1 MVRPL
6 LPLNALRAFESASR
20 HLNFSRTADELSVTP
35 GAVSQQIRL
44 LEEIIGGPLFTRE
57 ARGLQL
63 TELGRAATPLLREGF
78 ERLMDASAILRE
90 PPLNRTVAISVA
102 PSFASKWLMPRM
114 DDFHAAHPDIEV
126 WISADMEPV
135 TVGKGKVDLAIRY
148 GPGDYPGHVVERLL
162 TETVIPVCSPALM
175 DAPHPIRTAE
185 DLTRHTLLHDMS
197 EDGDASRPDW
207 AMWLKARH
215 ASHAD
220 ARRGSRFDQSSL
232 LIEAGSGGARRGP
245 GQADPGSGRSGHRA
259 SGRAFPGRQSGAGLR
274 LFRGLAEGPS
284 CVARNQGL
292 RRLAEEAGHRLR
304 QQSGPA
310 LKPLADF
317 LLAQNRIDR
326 FLG

>member
-44 LEEIIGGPLFTRE
+44 LEQIIGGPLFTRE

-148 GPGDYPGHVVERLL
+148 GPGDYPGHAVERLL
-162 TETVIPVCSPALM
+162 TETVIPVCSPSLM
-175 DAPHPIRTAE
+175 EAPHPIRTAE

-232 LIEAGSGGARRGP
+232 LIEAAAAGRGVALAKRTLA
-245 GQADPGSGRSGHRA
+245 QADLATGRLVAPFPDGSQVLGFAYFVVLPRDRPVSPGT
-259 SGRAFPGRQSGAGLR
+259 RAF
-274 LFRGLAEGPS
+274 
-284 CVARNQGL
+284 VTW
-292 RRLAEEAGHRLR
+292 
-304 QQSGPA
+304 
-310 LKPLADF
+310 LKKQA
-317 LLAQNRIDR
+317 IDYDNN
-326 FLG
+326 LDQL

>member
-114 DDFHAAHPDIEV
+114 DDPDSSSAGLSDNMGADTHEIEV
-126 WISADMEPV
+126 EVPNASTAR
-135 TVGKGKVDLAIRY
+135 KVREAVEALAFDLDAL
-148 GPGDYPGHVVERLL
+148 VEI
-162 TETVIPVCSPALM
+162 E
-175 DAPHPIRTAE
+175 E
-185 DLTRHTLLHDMS
+185 EES
-197 EDGDASRPDW
+197 E
-207 AMWLKARH
+207 
-215 ASHAD
+215 
-220 ARRGSRFDQSSL
+220 
-232 LIEAGSGGARRGP
+232 
-245 GQADPGSGRSGHRA
+245 
-259 SGRAFPGRQSGAGLR
+259 
-274 LFRGLAEGPS
+274 
-284 CVARNQGL
+284 
-292 RRLAEEAGHRLR
+292 
-304 QQSGPA
+304 
-310 LKPLADF
+310 
-317 LLAQNRIDR
+317 
-326 FLG
+326 

>member
-44 LEEIIGGPLFTRE
+44 LEEIIGGPLFKRE

-63 TELGRAATPLLREGF
+63 TELGRAAVPLLREGF

-90 PPLNRTVAISVA
+90 PPQNRTVALSVA

-135 TVGKGKVDLAIRY
+135 ALDKGKVDLAIRY
-148 GPGDYPGHVVERLL
+148 GPGEYPGHRVERLMS
-162 TETVIPVCSPALM
+162 ETVVPVCAPSLLEG
-175 DAPHPIRTAE
+175 PHPIRTAA
-185 DLTRHTLLHDMS
+185 DLARHTLLHDMS
-197 EDGDASRPDW
+197 DDGDASRPDW

-232 LIEAGSGGARRGP
+232 LIEAAAAGRGVALAKRSLA
-245 GQADPGSGRSGHRA
+245 QADLA
-259 SGRAFPGRQSGAGLR
+259 SGRL
-274 LFRGLAEGPS
+274 
-284 CVARNQGL
+284 VAPFADGSQGL
-292 RRLAEEAGHRLR
+292 GFAYYIVLPRDRPISPGTQAFVDW
-304 QQSGPA
+304 
-310 LKPLADF
+310 LKKQA
-317 LLAQNRIDR
+317 IDYDNN
-326 FLG
+326 LDQL

>member
-114 DDFHAAHPDIEV
+114 DEFHAAHPDIEV
-126 WISADMEPV
+126 WSSADMEPV

-148 GPGDYPGHVVERLL
+148 GPGDYPGYVVERLL

-175 DAPHPIRTAE
+175 AAPHPIRTAE
-185 DLTRHTLLHDMS
+185 DLARHTLLHDMS

-220 ARRGSRFDQSSL
+220 ARRGSRFDQSSM
-232 LIEAGSGGARRGP
+232 LIEAAAAGRGVALAKRSLA
-245 GQADPGSGRSGHRA
+245 QADLATGRLVAPFPDGSQVLGFAYFVVMPRARPGSPGTK
-259 SGRAFPGRQSGAGLR
+259 AFVAWLKRQA
-274 LFRGLAEGPS
+274 
-284 CVARNQGL
+284 
-292 RRLAEEAGHRLR
+292 
-304 QQSGPA
+304 
-310 LKPLADF
+310 
-317 LLAQNRIDR
+317 IDYDNN
-326 FLG
+326 LDQL

>member
-63 TELGRAATPLLREGF
+63 TELGRAAMPLLREGF
-78 ERLMDASAILRE
+78 ERLMDASDILRE

-175 DAPHPIRTAE
+175 AAPHPIRSAE
-185 DLTRHTLLHDMS
+185 DLSRHTLLHDMS

-232 LIEAGSGGARRGP
+232 LIEAAAAGRGVALAKRTLA
-245 GQADPGSGRSGHRA
+245 QADLATGRLVAPFADGSQVLGFAYYVVLPRDRPASPGTK
-259 SGRAFPGRQSGAGLR
+259 AF
-274 LFRGLAEGPS
+274 
-284 CVARNQGL
+284 VAW
-292 RRLAEEAGHRLR
+292 
-304 QQSGPA
+304 
-310 LKPLADF
+310 LKKQA
-317 LLAQNRIDR
+317 IDYDNN
-326 FLG
+326 LDQL

>member
-78 ERLMDASAILRE
+78 DRLMDASAILRE

-162 TETVIPVCSPALM
+162 TETVIPVCAPSLM
-175 DAPHPIRTAE
+175 AEPHPIRTAE
-185 DLTRHTLLHDMS
+185 DVMAIL
-197 EDGDASRPDW
+197 E
-207 AMWLKARH
+207 
-215 ASHAD
+215 
-220 ARRGSRFDQSSL
+220 
-232 LIEAGSGGARRGP
+232 
-245 GQADPGSGRSGHRA
+245 RA
-259 SGRAFPGRQSGAGLR
+259 Y
-274 LFRGLAEGPS
+274 
-284 CVARNQGL
+284 
-292 RRLAEEAGHRLR
+292 
-304 QQSGPA
+304 
-310 LKPLADF
+310 
-317 LLAQNRIDR
+317 
-326 FLG
+326 

>member
-162 TETVIPVCSPALM
+162 TETVIPVCSPSLM
-175 DAPHPIRTAE
+175 AAPHPIRTAE
-185 DLTRHTLLHDMS
+185 DLAQHTLLHDMS

-232 LIEAGSGGARRGP
+232 LIEAAAAGRGVALAKRTLA
-245 GQADPGSGRSGHRA
+245 QADLTSGRLVAPFPDGSQMLGFAYYIVLPRDRPA
-259 SGRAFPGRQSGAGLR
+259 SPGTKAF
-274 LFRGLAEGPS
+274 
-284 CVARNQGL
+284 VAW
-292 RRLAEEAGHRLR
+292 
-304 QQSGPA
+304 
-310 LKPLADF
+310 LKKQA
-317 LLAQNRIDR
+317 IDYDNN
-326 FLG
+326 LDQL